1 VVQRGGEEGGSAGT
15 ARLRPLPRATAR
27 TRRSRPGPPGAGT
40 RVEGDGGGNL
50 VEEDTLRVAEKPQ
63 EPRAVGEAEGVD
75 DSRSCGQGC
84 RPMCAHE
91 FVRIPEPKGG
101 APSSAGCDATTNK
114 GGPDGHGEGRRVV
127 CQG

>member
-1 VVQRGGEEGGSAGT
+1 MLAHGLCSPSTRLLTPCSSLTSMGTLPQWGYTRKSRSA
-15 ARLRPLPRATAR
+15 AY
-27 TRRSRPGPPGAGT
+27 S
-40 RVEGDGGGNL
+40 L
-50 VEEDTLRVAEKPQ
+50 VSKERRVA
-63 EPRAVGEAEGVD
+63 VGSRQGVD
-75 DSRSCGQGC
+75 GSRSCGQGC